1 MKLLSHFRMLI
12 LTLLIALLTANAS
25 AQSMGGPQPIGGYRS
40 PSENPNLVRRD
51 NDMQRVDAQ
60 RRLDEMQ
67 RRQDLMNN
75 STMHGNAGP
84 GVVFK
89 PESKLNAKERMLLAT
104 YPDDQKKYAEFL
116 RQPGTGLFRLLP
128 RESKD
133 IVNVESL
140 KSGDGILPI
149 KGWGAYYSY
158 SKLRHELDEWSEIGL
173 QNGTFL
179 VGFARRSL
187 GFVGSLG
194 DVPLEA
200 VTLDS
205 KEVSYL
211 HTLVPSTA
219 YQEIIAQGDESIR
232 RLRAGGFLYSST
244 IAALAD
250 NTYVLRSTTSGKA
263 DLLVAFRVIRE
274 DADGSLHILWK
285 KLASYPV
292 TTLKGKPKK

>member
-1 MKLLSHFRMLI
+1 MKYALI
-12 LTLLIALLTANAS
+12 SPGANFLKRA
-25 AQSMGGPQPIGGYRS
+25 S
-40 PSENPNLVRRD
+40 PSDELV
-51 NDMQRVDAQ
+51 
-60 RRLDEMQ
+60 
-67 RRQDLMNN
+67 
-75 STMHGNAGP
+75 
-84 GVVFK
+84 GV
-89 PESKLNAKERMLLAT
+89 
-104 YPDDQKKYAEFL
+104 
-116 RQPGTGLFRLLP
+116 
-128 RESKD
+128 
-133 IVNVESL
+133 
-140 KSGDGILPI
+140 
-149 KGWGAYYSY
+149 SY
-158 SKLRHELDEWSEIGL
+158 EITEWSEIGL

-211 HTLVPSTA
+211 HTFVPSTA

-274 DADGSLHILWK
+274 EADGSLHILWK
-285 KLASYPV
+285 NWPV
-292 TTLKGKPKK
+292 IQ